1 MAVWGRDAMRF
12 LSKFN
17 PDVQDYCARNPE
29 RCFIA
34 DTPTLHDVLRAYG
47 EDAAASW
54 LDIQLT
60 DLVQFSGV
68 RKEHAATVIGP
79 LAQVI
84 SGNYGFLKVS
94 ELMLF
99 FQHFKCGKY
108 GRFYGQF
115 DPMVVTEALHDFLE
129 YRTEQLSAI
138 ERRRAQEREA
148 QRREQRRRQE
158 AAGELMSREEWEEIK
173 WLFNIGYEA
182 RPTRFSRGSMS
193 TIEKSEL

>member
-148 QRREQRRRQE
+148 QRREQRREQRRRQE

-182 RPTRFSRGSMS
+182 RP
-193 TIEKSEL
+193 